1 MPAEHDDGMAATA
14 RGRGGFMRNLSA
26 HAIRNPMPV
35 AVLFLVLALGGLLG
49 FRALPVTLSPDT
61 SFPVAVVTAAD
72 PGADPADLAQSV
84 TEPIE
89 DAVAAIV
96 GVHHVLSQTASG
108 IATITVEFNIGVNPD
123 AAIAA
128 VRAAVDTARD
138 RLPPGL
144 QPPGVTQLETQGG
157 PVLTYAVANPSLS
170 VLALSQL
177 VRTRVVGA
185 LSGLPGVA
193 TVTALGARSPEISI
207 AVDPARLAASG
218 LTLPALDRQ
227 IRAAVGVPQSGT
239 GMVDGAAAPV
249 STRAAYDS
257 AASLSGLPIALA
269 PGVSVPLG
277 AIASARK
284 DAAPAVTLAR
294 LDGSPVVAFAIWPS
308 PGSDALRLAG
318 AVQAALKDLAVRHA
332 GLVFTRVAGTVD
344 DTRSS
349 YDTALEALL
358 EGLLLAAATV
368 WLFLRD
374 LRATVI
380 AALAMPLSLLPVF
393 LVLMLLGQS
402 LNSVTLL
409 ALALVV
415 GILVDD
421 AIVEIENIQRHIGM
435 GKRPYRA
442 ALDAADEIGPAVV
455 ATSFAIIAVFLPV
468 SMMQGVV
475 GQYFKPF
482 GLAVAVA
489 VFASLLVAR
498 LFTPLLAAF
507 FLLPRPQ
514 QRKPGSTA
522 GWLQDYRVWLDRGLA
537 NPGTCLVAAGGVLVL
552 TVLVA
557 SLLPTGFLPAQ
568 DQDESHVA
576 LILPPGS
583 TVEAADLAAAGLSR
597 VLLDAASLHRD
608 IQSVFTLSGGG
619 DGGLGANPAAPN
631 EVAITV
637 LLRPGRPDTRTQFEA
652 RLRTVLDGMPDL
664 GWHMSDQGGSRD
676 VELDFTG
683 EDLAVLGQAMQRL
696 AAEAAFLPGLS
707 HVQTTMAPYATE
719 ISITPK
725 GPLATTLGVSAADLA
740 GTLVLAT
747 GTVLPDAP
755 VVSQAGNL
763 LPLRLKLAGAA
774 NAAAL
779 GRLPIQAGTGEVP
792 LALVADLGIRPGPAL
807 ITRVDRAPMAGIG
820 ADLLPGATLGQ
831 ALHELHALPA
841 YTSLAA
847 DGVTELDLG
856 AAEFMR
862 NMFAQFGLA
871 LGGGLLVLLGV
882 MLLLFRN
889 WLQPLTVLA
898 TLPLCVGGA
907 LLALLLGGFALD
919 LSSSIGLLALLGI
932 VTKNAI
938 LMVDAALA
946 GERAGLSRVHA
957 ARDAGLRRARPVVM
971 TSMAMIAGMMPVTL
985 ISSAGA
991 SLRQPMAFA
1000 LMGGLLASTALS
1012 LFLVPV
1018 FYVLIGNVTDRLA
1031 PAFAR
1036 LVTTAPTDFE

>member
-1 MPAEHDDGMAATA
+1 M
-14 RGRGGFMRNLSA
+14 
-26 HAIRNPMPV
+26 
-35 AVLFLVLALGGLLG
+35 
-49 FRALPVTLSPDT
+49 
-61 SFPVAVVTAAD
+61 
-72 PGADPADLAQSV
+72 
-84 TEPIE
+84 
-89 DAVAAIV
+89 
-96 GVHHVLSQTASG
+96 
-108 IATITVEFNIGVNPD
+108 
-123 AAIAA
+123 
-128 VRAAVDTARD
+128 
-138 RLPPGL
+138 
-144 QPPGVTQLETQGG
+144 
-157 PVLTYAVANPSLS
+157 
-170 VLALSQL
+170 
-177 VRTRVVGA
+177 
-185 LSGLPGVA
+185 
-193 TVTALGARSPEISI
+193 
-207 AVDPARLAASG
+207 
-218 LTLPALDRQ
+218 
-227 IRAAVGVPQSGT
+227 
-239 GMVDGAAAPV
+239 
-249 STRAAYDS
+249 
-257 AASLSGLPIALA
+257 
-269 PGVSVPLG
+269 
-277 AIASARK
+277 
-284 DAAPAVTLAR
+284 
-294 LDGSPVVAFAIWPS
+294 
-308 PGSDALRLAG
+308 
-318 AVQAALKDLAVRHA
+318 QAALNNLTVRHP
-332 GLVFTRVAGTVD
+332 GLAFTRVAGTVD

-402 LNSVTLL
+402 LNSITLL

-421 AIVEIENIQRHIGM
+421 AIVEIENIERHIEM

-507 FLLPRPQ
+507 FLVPRPQ
-514 QRKPGSTA
+514 QRRPESTS

-537 NPGTCLVAAGGVLVL
+537 NPGICLIVAGGVLAL
-552 TVLVA
+552 TVLAA
-557 SLLPTGFLPAQ
+557 SLLPIGFLPAQ
-568 DQDESHVA
+568 DQDESHIAV
-576 LILPPGS
+576 ILPPGS
-583 TVEAADLAAAGLSR
+583 TVETADLQAAGLSR

-608 IQSVFTLSGGG
+608 IKSVFTLSGGG
-619 DGGLGANPAAPN
+619 DFPDGLGANPGGAN

-637 LLRPGRPDTRTQFEA
+637 LLRPDRPDTRMQFEA
-652 RLRTVLDGMPDL
+652 RLRKVLDHVPDL
-664 GWHMSDQGGSRD
+664 DWHMSDQGGSRD

-683 EDLAVLGQAMQRL
+683 ENPAVLGQAMQHF

-707 HVQTTMAPYATE
+707 HVQTSMAPYATE
-719 ISITPK
+719 ISIMPK
-725 GPLATTLGVSAADLA
+725 GALATTLGVSTADLA

-755 VVSQAGNL
+755 VVSEAGNL
-763 LPLRLKLAGAA
+763 FPLRLKLVGAA
-774 NAAAL
+774 DEAAL
-779 GRLPIQAGTGEVP
+779 GQLPVQAGTGTVP
-792 LALVADLGIRPGPAL
+792 LALVADFGIRPGPAW

-831 ALHELHALPA
+831 ALHALRVLPA

-847 DGVTELDLG
+847 DGVTELDFG

-862 NMFAQFGLA
+862 NMFAQFGVA

-898 TLPLCVGGA
+898 ALPLSVGGA

-938 LMVDAALA
+938 LMVDAALV
-946 GERAGLSRVHA
+946 GERAGLARVQA
-957 ARDAGLRRARPVVM
+957 AREAGLRRARPVVM
-971 TSMAMIAGMMPVTL
+971 TSMAMVAGMLPVTL

-991 SLRQPMAFA
+991 SMRQPMAFA
-1000 LMGGLLASTALS
+1000 LIGGLLASTVLS

-1031 PAFAR
+1031 PVFAR
-1036 LVTTAPTDFE
+1036 VITTVPTDFE

>member
-1 MPAEHDDGMAATA
+1 
-14 RGRGGFMRNLSA
+14 MRNLSA

-35 AVLFLVLALGGLLG
+35 AVLFLVLALGGVLG

-61 SFPVAVVTAAD
+61 SFPVAVVTAVD

-89 DAVAAIV
+89 DAVAAIA

-123 AAIAA
+123 AALAA
-128 VRAAVDTARD
+128 VRAAVDTARE

-144 QPPGVTQLETQGG
+144 QPPSVTQLETQGG
-157 PVLTYAVANPSLS
+157 PVLTYAVADPSLS
-170 VLALSQL
+170 VLALGHL
-177 VRTRVVGA
+177 VRTRVMGA
-185 LSGLPGVA
+185 LSDLPGVA
-193 TVTALGARSPEISI
+193 TVTALGARSPEIRI
-207 AVDPARLAASG
+207 AADPARLATFG

-239 GMVDGAAAPV
+239 GMVNGAAAPV

-269 PGVSVPLG
+269 SGVSVPLG
-277 AIASARK
+277 AIASVRK
-284 DAAPAVTLAR
+284 DAAPAATLAR
-294 LDGSPVVAFAIWPS
+294 LDGSPVVAFAIWSS
-308 PGSDALRLAG
+308 PGSDALKLAG
-318 AVQAALKDLAVRHA
+318 AVQATLNDLTVSHP
-332 GLVFTRVAGTVD
+332 GLVFTRVAGTVNE
-344 DTRSS
+344 TRSS

-368 WLFLRD
+368 WLFLRN

-402 LNSVTLL
+402 LNSITLL

-421 AIVEIENIQRHIGM
+421 AIVEIENIQRHISM

-507 FLLPRPQ
+507 FLVHGSQ
-514 QRKPGSTA
+514 QRRPESSA
-522 GWLQDYRVWLDRGLA
+522 GWLQEYRVWLDRGLA
-537 NPGTCLVAAGGVLVL
+537 NPRTCLIVAGGVLAL

-557 SLLPTGFLPAQ
+557 SLLPIGFLPAQ
-568 DQDESHVA
+568 DQDESHIA

-583 TVEAADLAAAGLSR
+583 TVETADLEAAGLSR
-597 VLLDAASLHRD
+597 VLLDAARLHKD
-608 IQSVFTLSGGG
+608 IKSVFTLSGGG
-619 DGGLGANPAAPN
+619 NAGGIGANPAAPN
-631 EVAITV
+631 DVAITV
-637 LLRPGRPDTRTQFEA
+637 LLRADRPDTRTQFEA
-652 RLRTVLDGMPDL
+652 KLRTVLDSVPDL
-664 GWHMSDQGGSRD
+664 DWHMADQGSSRD

-683 EDLAVLGQAMQRL
+683 GDPAVLGQAMQHL

-707 HVQTTMAPYATE
+707 HVQTSLAPYATD
-719 ISITPK
+719 ISITLK
-725 GPLATTLGVSAADLA
+725 EELATTLGVTTADLA

-755 VVSQAGNL
+755 VVSEAGTL
-763 LPLRLKLAGAA
+763 IPLRLELAGAA
-774 NAAAL
+774 DEAAL
-779 GRLPIQAGTGEVP
+779 GQLPIRAGTGEVP

-820 ADLLPGATLGQ
+820 ADLLPGTTLGQ
-831 ALHELHALPA
+831 ALHELRALPA
-841 YTSLAA
+841 YRSLAA

-862 NMFAQFGLA
+862 NMFAQFSVA

-898 TLPLCVGGA
+898 TLPLSVGGA

-938 LMVDAALA
+938 LMVDAALT
-946 GERAGLSRVHA
+946 GERAGLPRVQA
-957 ARDAGLRRARPVVM
+957 ARDAGMRRARPVVM
-971 TSMAMIAGMMPVTL
+971 TSMAMVAGMIPVTL
-985 ISSAGA
+985 TSSAGA

-1000 LMGGLLASTALS
+1000 LIGGLLASTALS

-1031 PAFAR
+1031 PVFAR
-1036 LVTTAPTDFE
+1036 LVTTVPTDFE

>member
-1 MPAEHDDGMAATA
+1 
-14 RGRGGFMRNLSA
+14 
-26 HAIRNPMPV
+26 
-35 AVLFLVLALGGLLG
+35 
-49 FRALPVTLSPDT
+49 
-61 SFPVAVVTAAD
+61 
-72 PGADPADLAQSV
+72 
-84 TEPIE
+84 
-89 DAVAAIV
+89 
-96 GVHHVLSQTASG
+96 
-108 IATITVEFNIGVNPD
+108 
-123 AAIAA
+123 
-128 VRAAVDTARD
+128 VD
-138 RLPPGL
+138 
-144 QPPGVTQLETQGG
+144 E
-157 PVLTYAVANPSLS
+157 
-170 VLALSQL
+170 
-177 VRTRVVGA
+177 
-185 LSGLPGVA
+185 
-193 TVTALGARSPEISI
+193 
-207 AVDPARLAASG
+207 
-218 LTLPALDRQ
+218 
-227 IRAAVGVPQSGT
+227 
-239 GMVDGAAAPV
+239 
-249 STRAAYDS
+249 
-257 AASLSGLPIALA
+257 
-269 PGVSVPLG
+269 
-277 AIASARK
+277 
-284 DAAPAVTLAR
+284 
-294 LDGSPVVAFAIWPS
+294 
-308 PGSDALRLAG
+308 
-318 AVQAALKDLAVRHA
+318 
-332 GLVFTRVAGTVD
+332 
-344 DTRSS
+344 TRSS

-402 LNSVTLL
+402 LNSITLL

-482 GLAVAVA
+482 GLTVAVA

-507 FLLPRPQ
+507 FLVPRPQ
-514 QRKPGSTA
+514 QRRPGSTA
-522 GWLQDYRVWLDRGLA
+522 GWLPGYRVWLDRGLA
-537 NPGTCLVAAGGVLVL
+537 NPGICLIVAGGVLAL

-557 SLLPTGFLPAQ
+557 NLLPIGFLPAQ

-583 TVEAADLAAAGLSR
+583 TVKTADLEAAGVSR
-597 VLLDAASLHRD
+597 VLLDAARLHRD
-608 IQSVFTLSGGG
+608 IKSVFTLSGGNA
-619 DGGLGANPAAPN
+619 GGMGANPAAPN

-637 LLRPGRPDTRTQFEA
+637 LLRPDRPDTRTQFEA
-652 RLRTVLDGMPDL
+652 KLRTVLDGVPDL
-664 GWHMSDQGGSRD
+664 DWHMSDQGSSRD

-683 EDLAVLGQAMQRL
+683 ENPAVLRQAMQHL

-707 HVQTTMAPYATE
+707 HVQTSMAPYATN
-719 ISITPK
+719 ISIAPK
-725 GPLATTLGVSAADLA
+725 GTLATTLGVSTADLA

-755 VVSQAGNL
+755 VVSEAGTL
-763 LPLRLKLAGAA
+763 IPLRLKLAGAA
-774 NAAAL
+774 DEAAL
-779 GRLPIQAGTGEVP
+779 GQLPIQAGTGEVP

-820 ADLLPGATLGQ
+820 ADLLPGTTLGQ
-831 ALHELHALPA
+831 ALHELRALPA

-862 NMFAQFGLA
+862 NMFAQFGVA

-898 TLPLCVGGA
+898 ALPLSVGGA

-946 GERAGLSRVHA
+946 GERAGLPRVHA

-971 TSMAMIAGMMPVTL
+971 TSMAMVAGMIPVTL
-985 ISSAGA
+985 TSSAGA

-1000 LMGGLLASTALS
+1000 LIGGLLASTALS

-1031 PAFAR
+1031 PVFAR

>member
-1 MPAEHDDGMAATA
+1 
-14 RGRGGFMRNLSA
+14 MRNLSA

-35 AVLFLVLALGGLLG
+35 AVLFLVLALGGVLG

-61 SFPVAVVTAAD
+61 SFPVAVVTAVD

-89 DAVAAIV
+89 DAVAAIA

-123 AAIAA
+123 AALAA
-128 VRAAVDTARD
+128 VRAAVDTARE

-144 QPPGVTQLETQGG
+144 QPPSVTQLETQGG
-157 PVLTYAVANPSLS
+157 PVLTYAVADPSLS
-170 VLALSQL
+170 VLALGHL
-177 VRTRVVGA
+177 VRTRVMGA
-185 LSGLPGVA
+185 LSDLPGVA
-193 TVTALGARSPEISI
+193 TVTALGARSPEIRI
-207 AVDPARLAASG
+207 AADPARLATFG

-239 GMVDGAAAPV
+239 GMVNGAAAPV

-269 PGVSVPLG
+269 SGVSVPLG
-277 AIASARK
+277 AIASVRK

-294 LDGSPVVAFAIWPS
+294 LDGSPVVAFAIWSS
-308 PGSDALRLAG
+308 PGSDALKLAG
-318 AVQAALKDLAVRHA
+318 AVQATLNDLTVSHP

-344 DTRSS
+344 ETRSS

-368 WLFLRD
+368 WLFLRN

-402 LNSVTLL
+402 LNSITLL

-421 AIVEIENIQRHIGM
+421 AIVEIENIQRHISM

-507 FLLPRPQ
+507 FLVHGSQ
-514 QRKPGSTA
+514 QRRPESSA
-522 GWLQDYRVWLDRGLA
+522 GWLQEYRVWLDRGLA
-537 NPGTCLVAAGGVLVL
+537 NPRTCLIVAGGVLAL

-557 SLLPTGFLPAQ
+557 SLLPIGFLPAQ

-583 TVEAADLAAAGLSR
+583 TVETADLEAAGLSR
-597 VLLDAASLHRD
+597 VLLDTARLHRD
-608 IQSVFTLSGGG
+608 IKSVFTLSGGG
-619 DGGLGANPAAPN
+619 NAGGIGANPAAPN
-631 EVAITV
+631 DVAITV
-637 LLRPGRPDTRTQFEA
+637 LLRADRPDTRTQFEA
-652 RLRTVLDGMPDL
+652 KLRTVLDSVPDL
-664 GWHMSDQGGSRD
+664 DWHMTDQGSSRD

-683 EDLAVLGQAMQRL
+683 GDPAVLGQAMQHL
-696 AAEAAFLPGLS
+696 ATEAAFLPGLS
-707 HVQTTMAPYATE
+707 HVQTSLAPYATD
-719 ISITPK
+719 ISITLK
-725 GPLATTLGVSAADLA
+725 EELATTLGVTTADLA

-747 GTVLPDAP
+747 GTVLPAAP
-755 VVSQAGNL
+755 VVSEAGTL
-763 LPLRLKLAGAA
+763 IPLRLELAGAA
-774 NAAAL
+774 DEAAL
-779 GRLPIQAGTGEVP
+779 GQLPIRAGAGEVP
-792 LALVADLGIRPGPAL
+792 LALVADLGIQPGPAL
-807 ITRVDRAPMAGIG
+807 ITRVDRTPMAGIG
-820 ADLLPGATLGQ
+820 ADLLPGTTLGQ
-831 ALHELHALPA
+831 ALHELRALPA
-841 YTSLAA
+841 YRPLAT

-862 NMFAQFGLA
+862 NMFAQFSVA

-898 TLPLCVGGA
+898 TLPLSVGGA

-938 LMVDAALA
+938 LMVDAALT
-946 GERAGLSRVHA
+946 GERAGLPRVQA
-957 ARDAGLRRARPVVM
+957 ARDAGMRRARPVVM
-971 TSMAMIAGMMPVTL
+971 TSMAMVAGMIPVTL
-985 ISSAGA
+985 TSSAGA

-1000 LMGGLLASTALS
+1000 LIGGLLASTALS

-1031 PAFAR
+1031 PVFAR
-1036 LVTTAPTDFE
+1036 LVTTVPTDFE